1 MYWWGK
7 NDNLNNESMAHSV
20 QFRTAGSG
28 SDHNA
33 TNPYSEDDPRYY
45 SFLRP
50 ALDAAH
56 QNATQDYDNVRSA
69 IEFLRARDAASPP
82 FMIFLPI
89 LLPHPPYS
97 CPEPWYSMVDPA
109 DVAMR
114 RPLSNASHA
123 KPDYHALLRNYTH
136 QDRLVRVSWPPP
148 LSSIHHDRYSVPY
161 CHYYSPFFR
170 RTRATPTSC
179 TGRSARSTSAASR
192 TRTTCSASCST
203 RSTRR
208 ASRPR
213 RP

>member
-69 IEFLRARDAASPP
+69 IEFLRARDASSPP

-136 QDRLVRVSWPPP
+136 QDRLVRVP
-148 LSSIHHDRYSVPY
+148 
-161 CHYYSPFFR
+161 
-170 RTRATPTSC
+170 
-179 TGRSARSTSAASR
+179 
-192 TRTTCSASCST
+192 
-203 RSTRR
+203 
-208 ASRPR
+208 
-213 RP
+213 